1 MLKKEEVDIL
11 IKELTR
17 INKKYIGKNIVFID
31 YCRRKME
38 DRKIE
43 ENLVV
48 KTLTG
53 GDLPYYAEKQ
63 VILFKKQEETR
74 YKLIYRI
81 SSRYSLIII
90 VVYGEKI
97 LKVINVI
104 KTSKSVEKL
113 WRKKISG

>member
-53 GDLPYYAEKQ
+53 
-63 VILFKKQEETR
+63 VISLIMPKSRLFYLKSRKKQD
-74 YKLIYRI
+74 I
-81 SSRYSLIII
+81 S
-90 VVYGEKI
+90 
-97 LKVINVI
+97 
-104 KTSKSVEKL
+104 
-113 WRKKISG
+113 